1 MSRGGPVYFRVSIT
15 RFNDA
20 PRIIPRISENEL
32 KLYLSRATPVWQRYN
47 VFVAANSL

>member
-1 MSRGGPVYFRVSIT
+1 MSRAGLVYFRVSIT

-32 KLYLSRATPVWQRYN
+32 KLYLSRATHMRGYPVRS
-47 VFVAANSL
+47 AKI